1 MAKCF
6 LGVNIVSSVLEKL
19 ETIARLTEQEV
30 PSLIAKAIELG
41 VERLWVQTYLD
52 LYLRGKISRDEAIQA
67 VGIEL
72 VERAEWL
79 REEVLEDVRWGLGL

>member
-6 LGVNIVSSVLEKL
+6 LGVNIVLSMLEKL

-30 PSLIAKAIELG
+30 SSLIAKAIELG
-41 VERLWVQTYLD
+41 VEQLWVQTYLD

-67 VGIEL
+67 VGAEL
-72 VERAEWL
+72 VERAEGL
-79 REEVLEDVRWGLGL
+79 RDAVLEDVRWGLGL